1 MQAGAMITVNYSFID
16 VVLMGLQRAQWFG
29 RSLEM
34 PKISSSADVFWFVMF
49 YFETRYYM
57 VDQVSMHDYLIKS
70 ILNGTDT
77 KQGGQ
82 FHPSSKVSYS
92 K

>member
-49 YFETRYYM
+49 YFETRYNY
-57 VDQVSMHDYLIKS
+57 
-70 ILNGTDT
+70 
-77 KQGGQ
+77 
-82 FHPSSKVSYS
+82 P
-92 K
+92 